1 MLLKAR
7 VLWACRKWRG
17 EELGFPRVSPR
28 PGSFPVS
35 SPWPPLMPVPPLQ
48 LDVVIAD
55 LDGGTVN
62 VPECVHIS
70 LLPEPLLQQTREALS
85 MVSTAASPHLQAWGS
100 TGAAGRAEL
109 GAGLPPRSPPGH
121 ATRDLSCSR
130 WPLLRGRAAGGS
142 SAKGFWESGG
152 WLPALGQEAA
162 AALKLLFWLL
172 ARSQSLPALRVRAQD
187 SAGKQRLGALAWGR
201 GERGR
206 ALLHA

>member
-1 MLLKAR
+1 MAPSHAR
-7 VLWACRKWRG
+7 
-17 EELGFPRVSPR
+17 
-28 PGSFPVS
+28 
-35 SPWPPLMPVPPLQ
+35 PPLQ

-85 MVSTAASPHLQAWGS
+85 MVSAAASPHLQAWGAR
-100 TGAAGRAEL
+100 GQRAERSRGQGSCL
-109 GAGLPPRSPPGH
+109 GAPLATPHGTPPAPDGLCCVAG
-121 ATRDLSCSR
+121 LQ
-130 WPLLRGRAAGGS
+130 GGS

-172 ARSQSLPALRVRAQD
+172 ARSQSLPAVQVRAQD

-206 ALLHA
+206 ALLRA